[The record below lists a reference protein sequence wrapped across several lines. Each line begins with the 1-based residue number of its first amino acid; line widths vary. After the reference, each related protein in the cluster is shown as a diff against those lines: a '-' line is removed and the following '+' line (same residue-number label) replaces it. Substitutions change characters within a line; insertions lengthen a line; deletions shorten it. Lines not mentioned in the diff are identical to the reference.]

1 LYVPLDI
8 PTHQFS
14 ALELVVA
21 LPPES
26 LGFSPHDYRLA
37 SRLRGVADQ
46 CWAGAEGGRVRAEL
60 PLDDVQFV
68 INCTAMAM
76 LQAPY
81 EKDALARTV
90 RLRLSELLGRLEEAI
105 FASPAMAAA

>member
-1 LYVPLDI
+1 MIVPLDI

-14 ALELVVA
+14 ALELVAA

-26 LGFSPHDYRLA
+26 LGFAPSDYRLA
-37 SRLRGVADQ
+37 SRLRGLADQ
-46 CWAGAEGGRVRAEL
+46 CWAATTGGRVRAEL

-68 INCTAMAM
+68 INCTALAM

-81 EKDALARTV
+81 EKGPLARTV
-90 RLRLSELLGRLEEAI
+90 RLRLSDLLDRLEEAI
-105 FASPAMAAA
+105 FASPALALA